1 MLISTRDEVFEVYDK
16 LRQSYEAFTNF
27 MIKEGLIMDDN
38 MLQNIITP
46 EKICELV
53 NDEFKINIQAKNR
66 KQSTVFGRQAAAFI
80 LREFTALS
88 LSEIAPYIG
97 VGDHTTTLYHIKKCS
112 DIMDTES
119 WFREKIEKIKMQIE
133 RLYLNL
139 RTN

>member
-1 MLISTRDEVFEVYDK
+1 MMLSTREEVFEVYDN
-16 LRQSYEAFTNF
+16 LRKTYEAFTNF

-53 NDEFKINIQAKNR
+53 NDEFKIDLKARNR
-66 KQSTVFGRQAAAFI
+66 KQHTIFGRQAAAHI
-80 LREFTALS
+80 LREFTPLS

-97 VGDHTTTLYHIKKCS
+97 VSDHTTTLYHVGKCR
-112 DIMDTES
+112 DIMETED
-119 WFREKIEKIKMQIE
+119 WFREKVEKIKMQIE

-139 RTN
+139 RTS

>member
-1 MLISTRDEVFEVYDK
+1 MLLSTREEVFEVYDN
-16 LRQSYEAFTNF
+16 LRKTYEAFTNF

-38 MLQNIITP
+38 MLKNIITP

-66 KQSTVFGRQAAAFI
+66 KQNTIFGRQAAAHI
-80 LREFTALS
+80 LREFTPLS

-97 VGDHTTTLYHIKKCS
+97 VGDHTTVLHHTKKCY
-112 DIMDTES
+112 DMINTED
-119 WFREKIEKIKMQIE
+119 WFKEKVEKIKMQIE
-133 RLYLNL
+133 KLYLNL